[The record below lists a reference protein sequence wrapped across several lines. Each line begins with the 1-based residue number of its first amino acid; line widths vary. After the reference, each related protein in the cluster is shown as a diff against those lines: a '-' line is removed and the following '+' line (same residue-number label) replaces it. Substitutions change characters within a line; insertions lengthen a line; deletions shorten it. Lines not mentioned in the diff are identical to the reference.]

1 MPMHFPIF
9 PSSSHLPLPSQVAHE
24 AKSSPKATPPSTKP
38 VDPSLHLGALCLST
52 AEVTAL
58 YASNAREHEA
68 HHVSCTC
75 PWSSIQER
83 RVTHC
88 PLCALPRPSPYL
100 SHPGEEAPCP
110 IPTPHAL
117 SHHSPSLLY
126 MQQGQVEQR
135 YSRAPHP
142 FFSPVQLSAPHLFI
156 SLVNHMD
163 EPVAINHWWPSG
175 LHSLVEVGALVTTGC
190 PHRRSESLGGAT
202 WSEMPMRRW
211 DSKGDAL
218 LGLDGARKVGEQDIH
233 GKDCGVECAGFRGR
247 DHEKDHQQGN
257 KGTCLCLSCGPAR
270 PAFPWITPKESRR
283 AGALPSCLEKV
294 CIPPL
299 QVNTT
304 PPPLGPVAPRAELPK
319 GETGRAN
326 CFHRLTR
333 WLAPWA
339 GWPFTLLPRP

>member
-1 MPMHFPIF
+1 
-9 PSSSHLPLPSQVAHE
+9 
-24 AKSSPKATPPSTKP
+24 
-38 VDPSLHLGALCLST
+38 
-52 AEVTAL
+52 
-58 YASNAREHEA
+58 
-68 HHVSCTC
+68 VSCTC

-100 SHPGEEAPCP
+100 SHPGEETPCP

-117 SHHSPSLLY
+117 PHHSPSLLY

-135 YSRAPHP
+135 YSAPHP

-175 LHSLVEVGALVTTGC
+175 LHSLVGVGALFRTGC
-190 PHRRSESLGGAT
+190 PHRSSEPLGGAT
-202 WSEMPMRRW
+202 WSEMPMRRG

-233 GKDCGVECAGFRGR
+233 GKECGVESAGFRGR
-247 DHEKDHQQGN
+247 DHEEDHQQGN

-270 PAFPWITPKESRR
+270 PAFPWITPKEP
-283 AGALPSCLEKV
+283 LPKPEGRG
-294 CIPPL
+294 
-299 QVNTT
+299 T
-304 PPPLGPVAPRAELPK
+304 PFLLGGGLDPSTSSEHDAPPLGPVAPRADLPK

-339 GWPFTLLPRP
+339 EWPFTLLPRP